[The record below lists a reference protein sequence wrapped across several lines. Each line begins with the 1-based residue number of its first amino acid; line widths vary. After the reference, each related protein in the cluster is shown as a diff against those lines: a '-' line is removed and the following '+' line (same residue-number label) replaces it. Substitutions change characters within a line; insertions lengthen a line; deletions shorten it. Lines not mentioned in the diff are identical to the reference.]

1 MRRDSYDNVYKEHEL
16 ERSYMRNLPY
26 DCSNCAYMGRPSS
39 SGIMCG
45 TCVLKQNNKKKINS
59 NSGA

>member
-1 MRRDSYDNVYKEHEL
+1 MKRDSYSDFYKEHEI

-26 DCSNCAYMGRPSS
+26 DCANCGYIGRPSS
-39 SGIMCG
+39 SGIICG
-45 TCVLKQNNKKKINS
+45 TCVLKKSNKQKINK